1 MDSNSK
7 VYTFDEV
14 AKHNHEKDCW
24 LIISGFV
31 YDVTSYLPDHPGG
44 GELLVLAVEKDATFD
59 FKSVGH
65 SESAKERMKKYQIGK
80 IDPLTLPTEQK
91 HVETTPHKPTPSLL
105 SFSPLHVLIPL
116 LLLVLAFAFPY
127 LKIKA

>member
-7 VYTFDEV
+7 LFTFDEV

-24 LIISGFV
+24 LIISGYV

-65 SESAKERMKKYQIGK
+65 SETAQEMMKKYQIGK

-91 HVETTPHKPTPSLL
+91 HVETTPHEPTPSLL

-127 LKIKA
+127 